1 MFINGTSGADTLTGG
16 TEDDNINGADGNDLL
31 QGGGGSDWLNGSAG
45 DDTLDGG
52 ANGLWG
58 DTADYGNSP
67 AGITIDLQ
75 SGRASD
81 GWGGTDT
88 LISIEH
94 AHGSSFDD
102 VFLGNDS
109 INWFRPG
116 AGNDTVTAAG
126 GVDVV
131 MYESATAGVTVD
143 LLAGTATGTSIGTD
157 TLSSVEA
164 VHGTYFND
172 TLVLSNSAGYVFGRA
187 GSDALTG
194 GSADDNFTGG
204 SGNDTIVGGAGFD
217 QVSYSDDGSD
227 SASNTSGP
235 AATGLGVVV
244 NLSTGV
250 ATDNWGNTDTFSGI
264 ELAKG
269 SRYAD
274 LLTGGNPLNGSAATD
289 GFEGFT
295 GEAGNDTIDG
305 GTGFDRAQYTS
316 STSAVKVILGGT
328 SAGTAED
335 GLGGTD
341 TLISIEEVRASSHND
356 TLTGSDTG
364 GFESFEGRAGN
375 DAIDGRGGTDR
386 ANYQSS
392 PAGVSVSLASGTAS
406 DGWSGTDT
414 LANIENARGS
424 DFNDTLAGDGGKN
437 DLDGRAGNDSLSGG
451 AGEDFLRGGA
461 GNDTLDGGAN
471 QLYANT
477 ANTSPEFDGAYYGDA
492 TSGVTVVLG
501 ADGTA
506 GTASGGAG
514 ADVLVGIELVVGSA
528 FGDTIRGTNRTDTE
542 IIRGGAGNDT
552 LFGGDSS
559 GTDAGFNLVDYRFA
573 TGGVAVNLSTGSAT
587 GADGTDVL
595 SGFLGIIGSEFADT
609 LTGDGGNNYFEGRR
623 GNDTIDGGAGFD
635 RASYQ
640 NAEGGVVVDLASGI
654 ATGSA
659 DTDTL
664 ISIEAARGSAFAD
677 RLTGNTGDNDL
688 QGRDGNDTL
697 SGGAGRDTLY
707 GGLGNDSL
715 DGGDHTALLGDW
727 VSYAAATGAVS
738 VDLATGRASGA
749 EGDDT
754 LVNVEAVMGSAYDDT
769 LTGGAG
775 NDTLRGG
782 AGNDTLDG
790 GAGTDTAVFS
800 GIFGD
805 YIVSSPA
812 AGDITVIG
820 PDGTDLLRN
829 IELLEFDD
837 QIFTIIRGT
846 AQADSLAGSAGD
858 DALFGGGGTDI
869 MSGGTGDDLI
879 DGGEGADTMAGGSG
893 NDTYI
898 VDDVG
903 DVVTE
908 DADATAAAKAP
919 GEGTP
924 PQDIGSNIDR
934 VVASISYTLGNFVE
948 NLSLSGTANLS
959 GTGNALANELAGNAG
974 NNLLAGGAGND
985 QIDGG
990 AGIDVAVYAGQ
1001 HSQYVLSSGASGFQ
1015 VDGSGPQEGIDTL
1028 QNVERLRFTDGNVAI
1043 DLAGNAGTVAKILGA
1058 VFGRAELSNATY
1070 VGIGLQYADGG
1081 MSYEALM
1088 QLALDVRL
1096 GGGASHAS
1104 VVQLLYT
1111 NVIGVAPDAGTAA
1124 HYTGLLDNGTFTSA
1138 SLAVMAA
1145 DTSFNAANINL
1156 TGLTQIGLEYV

>member
-58 DTADYGNSP
+58 DTADYANSP
-67 AGITIDLQ
+67 AGATIDLQ

-81 GWGGTDT
+81 GWGTTDT
-88 LISIEH
+88 LIGIEH
-94 AHGSSFDD
+94 ANGSSFND

-126 GVDVV
+126 GLDVV
-131 MYESATAGVTVD
+131 MYEGATAGVTVD
-143 LLAGTATGTSIGTD
+143 LQAGTATGTSIGTD

-172 TLVLSNSAGYVFGRA
+172 TLVLSNSAGYVFGRV
-187 GSDALTG
+187 GNDMLTG
-194 GSADDNFTGG
+194 GAGDDNFTGG

-217 QVSYSDDGSD
+217 QVSYTDDTFDSGS
-227 SASNTSGP
+227 SGSGP
-235 AATGLGVVV
+235 VATGLGVVV
-244 NLSTGV
+244 NLATGV

-274 LLTGGNPLNGSAATD
+274 ILTGGNPLNGSAATD

-295 GEAGNDTIDG
+295 GDAGNDTIDG
-305 GTGFDRAQYTS
+305 GTGFDRAQYTT
-316 STSAVKVILGGT
+316 STSAVNVILGGT
-328 SAGTAED
+328 SVGTAED

-341 TLISIEEVRASSHND
+341 TLTSIEEVRASSYND

-392 PAGVSVSLASGTAS
+392 PAGVSVSLATGTAS

-424 DFNDTLAGDGGKN
+424 DFNDTLAGDAGKN

-471 QLYANT
+471 RFYANT
-477 ANTSPEFDGAYYGDA
+477 ANTSQEFDGAYYGDA
-492 TSGVTVVLG
+492 TSAVTVVLG

-506 GTASGGAG
+506 GTASGGGG

-528 FGDTIRGTNRTDTE
+528 FGDTIRGTNRLDTE
-542 IIRGGAGNDT
+542 IIRGGQGNDT
-552 LFGGDSS
+552 LFGGHSS

-573 TGGVAVNLSTGSAT
+573 TASVAVNLSTGSAT

-595 SGFLGIIGSEFADT
+595 SGFLGLIASEFADT

-640 NAEGGVVVDLASGI
+640 NAEGGVVVDLVSGI

-659 DTDTL
+659 DSDTL
-664 ISIEAARGSAFAD
+664 VSIEAVRGSAFAD
-677 RLTGNTGDNDL
+677 RVTGSAGNNDL

-697 SGGAGRDTLY
+697 GGGAGQDTLY

-715 DGGDHTALLGDW
+715 DGGAHDPAVGGDW

-738 VDLATGRASGA
+738 ANLATGSASGA
-749 EGDDT
+749 EGEDT
-754 LVNVEAVMGSAYDDT
+754 LVNFEAVMGSAYDDM
-769 LTGGAG
+769 LTGGDG

-800 GIFGD
+800 GVFGD
-805 YIVSSPA
+805 YIVSSTT

-820 PDGTDLLRN
+820 PDGSDLLRN

-846 AQADSLAGSAGD
+846 AQADSLAGGAGD
-858 DALFGGGGTDI
+858 DALFGGAGADI

-898 VDDVG
+898 VDNEG

-908 DADATAAAKAP
+908 DADAAAAGKGP
-919 GEGTP
+919 GEATP
-924 PQDIGSNIDR
+924 PQDIGTNIDK

-974 NNLLAGGAGND
+974 NNVLRGGAGND
-985 QIDGG
+985 AVNGG
-990 AGIDVAVYAGQ
+990 NGIDVAVFSAQRAESTVTVGASTVTVAAGQ
-1001 HSQYVLSSGASGFQ
+1001 
-1015 VDGSGPQEGIDTL
+1015 DGSDTL
-1028 QNVERLRFTDGNVAI
+1028 EQVERLQFSDISVALDI
-1043 DLAGNAGTVAKILGA
+1043 SGNAGKVAKILGA
-1058 VFGRAELSNATY
+1058 VFGSSTVSNEVYA
-1070 VGIGLQYADGG
+1070 GIGLDYADGG
-1081 MSYEALM
+1081 MTYEALI

-1096 GGGASHAS
+1096 GAGASHAA
-1104 VVQLLYT
+1104 VVNLLYT
-1111 NVIGVAPDAGTAA
+1111 NVIGGAPDSGVAA
-1124 HYTGLLDNGTFTSA
+1124 YYTGLLDNGTFTSA
-1138 SLAVMAA
+1138 GLAVMAA
-1145 DTSFNAANINL
+1145 DTSFNASNINL
-1156 TGLTQIGLEYV
+1156 TGLAQTGLEYV